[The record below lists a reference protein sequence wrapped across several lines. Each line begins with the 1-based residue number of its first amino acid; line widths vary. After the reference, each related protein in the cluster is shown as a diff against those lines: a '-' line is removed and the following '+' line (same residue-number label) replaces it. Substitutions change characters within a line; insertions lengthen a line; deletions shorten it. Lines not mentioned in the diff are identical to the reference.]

1 MSVLVKIHPK
11 FSNLVEAGW
20 ISSLVERTIN
30 EYFSE
35 QNWQLAIALEDDKT
49 VQQLN
54 KQYRDIDSVTDVL
67 SFEGD
72 YIDPESGL
80 THLGDIIIAV
90 PQTQKQAETATH
102 SFPHELA
109 MLIIHG
115 ILHLKGYD
123 HAEIEEEKIMWKKQE
138 QILQEVLSSLKD
150 E

>member
-1 MSVLVKIHPK
+1 MSVLVKINPK
-11 FSNLVEAGW
+11 FNNLVGAGW
-20 ISSLVERTIN
+20 ITTLVERTLN

-35 QNWQLAIALEDDKT
+35 QNWQIAIALEDDKT
-49 VQQLN
+49 VQKLN
-54 KQYRDIDSVTDVL
+54 KQYREIDSVTDVL

-72 YIDPESGL
+72 YTDPESGL

-90 PQTQKQAETATH
+90 PQTQKQADTANH
-102 SFPHELA
+102 SFLHELSL
-109 MLIIHG
+109 LIIHG

-138 QILQEVLSSLKD
+138 QILKEILSSLKD